1 MNKTRFYA
9 LTKEEKE
16 KLTLNDFTTSEIL
29 ELINETVLS
38 PENRVIAQLRFAK
51 ALTIEAIAEKI
62 KRDVKTV
69 QRRLPAIEIQLNK
82 TILKF
87 L

>member
-1 MNKTRFYA
+1 MDKTRFSA

-16 KLTLNDFTTSEIL
+16 NLTLNDFTVSEII

-38 PENRVIAQLRFAK
+38 PENLIIARLRFAK
-51 ALTIEAIAEKI
+51 AMTIEAIAEKI

>member
-38 PENRVIAQLRFAK
+38 PENRAIAQLRFAK

>member
-1 MNKTRFYA
+1 MDKTRFIA
-9 LTKEEKE
+9 LTKEERE
-16 KLTLNDFTTSEIL
+16 NLTLDDFTISEIL

-38 PENRVIAQLRFAK
+38 PENRTIARLRFAK
-51 ALTIEAIAEKI
+51 AMTIEAIAEKVN
-62 KRDVKTV
+62 RDMKTV
-69 QRRLPAIEIQLNK
+69 QRRIPIIKKQLNK

>member
-1 MNKTRFYA
+1 MDKTRFSA

-16 KLTLNDFTTSEIL
+16 NLTLNDFTVSEII

-38 PENRVIAQLRFAK
+38 PENRIIARLRFAK
-51 ALTIEAIAEKI
+51 DMTIEAIAEKI

>member
-1 MNKTRFYA
+1 MDKTRFSA

-16 KLTLNDFTTSEIL
+16 NLTLNDFTVSEII

-38 PENRVIAQLRFAK
+38 PENRIIARLRFAK
-51 ALTIEAIAEKI
+51 AMTIEAIAEKI